1 MGLPAHGGQLPARLD
16 LSERVHPPAQFSRL
30 VYELLQPGASLVVTD
45 RPTEPETRTPP
56 GFRIMADS

>member
-1 MGLPAHGGQLPARLD
+1 LPARPD
-16 LSERVHPPAQFSRL
+16 LGERVHPPAPFSRL

-45 RPTEPETRTPP
+45 RPALPETRTQP